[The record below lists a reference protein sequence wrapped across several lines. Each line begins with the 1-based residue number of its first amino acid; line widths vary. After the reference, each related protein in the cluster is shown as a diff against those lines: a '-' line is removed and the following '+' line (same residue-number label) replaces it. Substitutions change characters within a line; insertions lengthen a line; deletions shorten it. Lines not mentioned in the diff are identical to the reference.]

1 MSFLDVKAQVGE
13 RLGYDL
19 AAAKKKKD
27 VEIINE
33 FHTCKFL
40 ILEGFNGKNLCYIS
54 VLMN

>member
-40 ILEGFNGKNLCYIS
+40 LLEGFNGKK
-54 VLMN
+54 M